1 MNDIGVVEVATT
13 RPVFF
18 DSYADNRATGS
29 FILID
34 PATNATA
41 AAGMIRR
48 GVSDDT
54 ASAESKQHSAL
65 LLLPDTALA
74 SEVEQLLIA
83 QGVVVVRTR
92 VRSKRLW
99 QALLRI
105 GVIVL
110 LEGLAPEAAY
120 ELAEELPVAVLNVS
134 SGAEEELLQ
143 QLRQQGILPPQKGRQ
158 Q

>member
-1 MNDIGVVEVATT
+1 MNDIGVVEIATT
-13 RPVFF
+13 RPIFF
-18 DSYADNRATGS
+18 DPYADNRATGS

-48 GVSDDT
+48 SLSDDA
-54 ASAESKQHSAL
+54 ASAEPNHHASL
-65 LLLPDTALA
+65 LLVPDAEQA
-74 SEVEQLLIA
+74 SHVEQLLLS
-83 QGVVVVRTR
+83 QGVAVVRTR
-92 VRSKRLW
+92 VGSKRLW

-110 LEGLAPEAAY
+110 LEGHTPEAARQ
-120 ELAEELPVAVLNVS
+120 LAEDLPIEVLNTS
-134 SGAEEELLQ
+134 TRTPQEFLQ
-143 QLRQQGILPPQKGRQ
+143 QLRERKVLPLQKGSQ